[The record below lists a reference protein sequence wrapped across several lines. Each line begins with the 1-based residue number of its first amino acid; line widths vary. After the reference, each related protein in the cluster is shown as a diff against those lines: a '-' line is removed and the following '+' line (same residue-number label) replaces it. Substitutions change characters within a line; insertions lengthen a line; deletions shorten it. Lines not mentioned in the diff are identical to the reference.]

1 MQIITFSAL
10 QMTCGVINFYIKYKR
25 CVVLFPICA
34 VTSTLIGLG
43 LYERLKMQ
51 LEKSRIPI

>member
-1 MQIITFSAL
+1 M
-10 QMTCGVINFYIKYKR
+10 
-25 CVVLFPICA
+25 LFPTCA